1 MPRGAVNA
9 LWSMRNLF
17 KGQAEIHAAYQKRYK
32 ARNIKSE
39 PPAIT
44 MIGRIEAL
52 KLFGA
57 SWENLEPVRLHV
69 YAQRTTHNNPE
80 HGDLLRHVGIAY
92 SIRVVGCCADDFRAA
107 RIKSLAETL
116 RSLY

>member
-1 MPRGAVNA
+1 MVDIGRLIDSIGLLIILGAFFTA

-17 KGQAEIHAAYQKRYK
+17 KGQAEIHAAYQKLYK

-57 SWENLEPVRLHV
+57 SWEKLEPVRLHV
-69 YAQRTTHNNPE
+69 YAQRTIIRSMVILFTTLI
-80 HGDLLRHVGIAY
+80 LLLV
-92 SIRVVGCCADDFRAA
+92 
-107 RIKSLAETL
+107 L
-116 RSLY
+116 

>member
-17 KGQAEIHAAYQKRYK
+17 KGQAEIHAAYQKLYK
-32 ARNIKSE
+32 TRNIKPE

-57 SWENLEPVRLHV
+57 SWEKLEPVRLHV
-69 YAQRTTHNNPE
+69 YAQRTINRSMAIFFATLV
-80 HGDLLRHVGIAY
+80 LLIVLGLLD
-92 SIRVVGCCADDFRAA
+92 VVPMTFEQRNLL
-107 RIKSLAETL
+107 K
-116 RSLY
+116 

>member
-1 MPRGAVNA
+1 V
-9 LWSMRNLF
+9 LRNLF
-17 KGQAEIHAAYQKRYK
+17 KGQAEIHATYQKLYK

-57 SWENLEPVRLHV
+57 SWEKLEPVRLQV
-69 YAQRTTHNNPE
+69 NAQRTIIRSMVILFATLILLVVLGLLDVAPMTFE
-80 HGDLLRHVGIAY
+80 QLDLG
-92 SIRVVGCCADDFRAA
+92 G
-107 RIKSLAETL
+107 
-116 RSLY
+116 

>member
-1 MPRGAVNA
+1 MVDIERLIHSIGLLIILGAFFTA

-17 KGQAEIHAAYQKRYK
+17 RGQAEIHAAYQKLYK

-57 SWENLEPVRLHV
+57 DWEKLEPVRLHV
-69 YAQRTTHNNPE
+69 HAQRTIIRCMMTLFSTLI
-80 HGDLLRHVGIAY
+80 LLIVLGLFD
-92 SIRVVGCCADDFRAA
+92 VA
-107 RIKSLAETL
+107 R
-116 RSLY
+116 